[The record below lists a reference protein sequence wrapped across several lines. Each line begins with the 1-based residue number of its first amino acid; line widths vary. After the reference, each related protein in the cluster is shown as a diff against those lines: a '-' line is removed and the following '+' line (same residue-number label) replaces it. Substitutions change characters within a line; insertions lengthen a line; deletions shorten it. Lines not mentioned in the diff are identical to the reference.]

1 MRSLQ
6 VISLIIFTPVIVF
19 DYFPNL
25 SLARAIPNG
34 IFLWLFLS
42 LLFISFL
49 FKRFSDDNPRE
60 GLEWQVLSLVYL
72 LLLLAL
78 LTILGGQST
87 AGIAFDSPFLWLIL
101 LISCFD
107 IYSRWK
113 KLKQEQTCSYKE
125 D

>member
-25 SLARAIPNG
+25 SLARMIPNG

-42 LLFISFL
+42 LFLISFL
-49 FKRFSDDNPRE
+49 FKRFSDDNPRK

-72 LLLLAL
+72 LSLLAL

-87 AGIAFDSPFLWLIL
+87 AGIAFDHPFLWLIL
-101 LISCFD
+101 LMSCFD

-113 KLKQEQTCSYKE
+113 KLKQEQACSYKE